1 MLVSQ
6 TDHIYNL
13 IVPVSLGIAVL
24 WIQQMF
30 GYNDICVVS
39 LMMNIFFLKNE
50 WIRFL
55 SGTVKNVLSLLA
67 QQTNTPRI

>member
-13 IVPVSLGIAVL
+13 IVPVSLGMAVL

-39 LMMNIFFLKNE
+39 LMMKIKKKLSGSV
-50 WIRFL
+50 FL

>member
-13 IVPVSLGIAVL
+13 IVPVSLGMAVL

-39 LMMNIFFLKNE
+39 LMMNNLKQKMSGSV
-50 WIRFL
+50 FL